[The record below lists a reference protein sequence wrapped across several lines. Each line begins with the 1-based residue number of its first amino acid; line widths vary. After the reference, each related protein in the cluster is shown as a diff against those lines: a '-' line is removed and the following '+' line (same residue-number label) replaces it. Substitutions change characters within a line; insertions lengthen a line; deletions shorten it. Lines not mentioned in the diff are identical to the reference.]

1 MKDLRESGIGRVLTL
16 VGALTLFSLSAFGQT
31 QSNQAQSG
39 QTQSGQAQSGQA
51 QSGQAQSGQARSGAD
66 SPPKPAA
73 LPEDELTGKIRAAR
87 NDPAQYV
94 ELTIKLVNEFPESRP
109 AESAGFFFSS
119 ALKKQA
125 QMENDPAKLRELAK
139 RYIEGTVS
147 APAQLRVRINGY
159 AVRAMLDR
167 NLAEEA
173 AALASQTTALLNEKE
188 YLAFMRRGY
197 DRDIASATKAN
208 PNYKPRPFLEGEFS
222 ERFIQEVASYYT
234 LLGRAHLKLNKL
246 SQAEAAFKRA
256 YETWRDAPAA
266 AGLATI
272 LEKQGKDKE
281 ALEYMT
287 LAVLTGRL
295 DKAGLEQFQ
304 GLYRRTH
311 GGNPD
316 GVEEYLDAR
325 YRKIHTNPVKG
336 ARYVPTGARTDRT
349 VLAELFTGAGCI
361 PCIPYDYTFES
372 ALEDYSRRELAL
384 LVYHWHAPSLDPM
397 GNRSSD
403 ARVKYYGVVGAPTIF
418 LDGQK
423 FADEGVEPRVKSA
436 AEKRAASAHSAV
448 TSVINKRLET
458 PSQARLRLEAE
469 RSGKGVKAVVAVD
482 GLKDAT
488 LDVSLQLALVED
500 EVHYSGENGLRFH
513 PLVVRNLARA
523 AGADDYGFKV
533 DPSRANSFT
542 HTFDLDAIIAE
553 NLRYYDEWPVER
565 NKEVNGRI
573 GGDADFDV
581 GRFKEQRHLI
591 NSDKLSVVAFLQDNK
606 TRQILQSVFLHLAPA
621 DKQNAGPPGK

>member
-1 MKDLRESGIGRVLTL
+1 MKDWRESSISRVLTL
-16 VGALTLFSLSAFGQT
+16 AAMFVLFSLAAS
-31 QSNQAQSG
+31 AQSPSEG
-39 QTQSGQAQSGQA
+39 ASAQK
-51 QSGQAQSGQARSGAD
+51 R
-66 SPPKPAA
+66 PI
-73 LPEDELTGKIRAAR
+73 LPEDELLGKMRAAR
-87 NDPAQYV
+87 NDPAQYL
-94 ELTIKLVNEFPESRP
+94 ELTIKLVNEFPESRY
-109 AESAGFFFSS
+109 AESAGFNFSS
-119 ALKKQA
+119 ALKKQSQNA
-125 QMENDPAKLRELAK
+125 NDPAKLRELAK
-139 RYIEGTVS
+139 RFIEGTAS
-147 APAQLRVRINGY
+147 APAQLRVRINSY

-173 AALASQTTALLNEKE
+173 AALASQTTPLLDEKE

-197 DRDIASATKAN
+197 DRDIASATKTN

-222 ERFIQEVASYYT
+222 ERFRQEVAAYYT
-234 LLGRAHLKLNKL
+234 LLGRAYFKLDKL
-246 SQAEAAFKRA
+246 SQAEATFKRA

-272 LEKQGKDKE
+272 LEKQGKDKD

-287 LAVLTGRL
+287 QAVLTGRL
-295 DKAGLEQFQ
+295 DKAGIEQFHA
-304 GLYRRTH
+304 LYRRTH
-311 GGNPD
+311 GGKLD

-325 YRKIHTNPVKG
+325 YRKIHSNPVKG
-336 ARYVPTGARTDRT
+336 ARYVPTSARTDRT
-349 VLAELFTGAGCI
+349 VLAEFFTGAGCI
-361 PCIPYDYTFES
+361 PCIPFDYTFEK

-403 ARVKYYGVVGAPTIF
+403 ARAKYYGVEGAPTIF

-423 FADEGVEPRVKSA
+423 FADEGVEARVKSA
-436 AEKRAASAHSAV
+436 AEKRAAGAYSAV
-448 TSVINKRLET
+448 TSVINKRLEA
-458 PSQARLRLEAE
+458 PSQARLRFDLE
-469 RSGKGVKAVVAVD
+469 RLDKGVKAVVAVY
-482 GLKDAT
+482 GLKDAAP
-488 LDVSLQLALVED
+488 DISLQLALVED

-533 DPSRANSFT
+533 DPSRANNFT
-542 HTFDLDAIIAE
+542 HTFDLDAISAE

-565 NKEVNGRI
+565 NKEVNARI

-606 TRQILQSVFLHLAPA
+606 TRQILQSVFLRLAPVG
-621 DKQNAGPPGK
+621 KQDAGARSK

>member
-1 MKDLRESGIGRVLTL
+1 MKDSREFSIRRILTL
-16 VGALTLFSLSAFGQT
+16 VVTLILFSSLAF
-31 QSNQAQSG
+31 
-39 QTQSGQAQSGQA
+39 GQAQSKP
-51 QSGQAQSGQARSGAD
+51 D
-66 SPPKPAA
+66 TPPKRQS
-73 LPEDELTGKIRAAR
+73 LPEDELADKMRAAR
-87 NDPAQYV
+87 NDPAQYI
-94 ELTIKLVNEFPESRP
+94 ELTIKLVNEFPESRY
-109 AESAGFFFSS
+109 AESAGFNFSS
-119 ALKKQA
+119 ALKKQT
-125 QMENDPAKLRELAK
+125 QIEDDPAKLRELAK
-139 RYIEGTVS
+139 RFIEGTAS
-147 APAQLRVRINGY
+147 APAQLRVRINSY

-173 AALASQTTALLNEKE
+173 AALASQTTPLLDEKE
-188 YLAFMRRGY
+188 YLAFTRRGY

-222 ERFIQEVASYYT
+222 ERFRQEVASYYT

-272 LEKQGKDKE
+272 LEKQGKAKE

-287 LAVLTGRL
+287 QAALTGRL
-295 DKAGLEQFQ
+295 DMAGIEQFH

-311 GGNPD
+311 DGNLD

-325 YRKIHTNPVKG
+325 YRKIHGNPVKG
-336 ARYVPTGARTDRT
+336 ARYAPTGARTDRT
-349 VLAELFTGAGCI
+349 ALAEFFTGAGCI
-361 PCIPYDYTFES
+361 PCIPFDYTFEK

-418 LDGQK
+418 LDGRK
-423 FADEGVEPRVKSA
+423 FADEGVEARIKSA
-436 AEKRAASAHSAV
+436 AEKRAAGAYSDV
-448 TSVINKRLET
+448 TAVINKRLES
-458 PSQARLRLEAE
+458 PSQARLKLNAE
-469 RSGKGVKAVVAVD
+469 RIDKAVKAVVVVD
-482 GLKDAT
+482 GLKDAAPD
-488 LDVSLQLALVED
+488 LSLHIALVED

-513 PLVVRNLARA
+513 PQVVRNLARA
-523 AGADDYGFKV
+523 AGADEYGFKV
-533 DPSRANSFT
+533 DPSRANNFE
-542 HTFDLDAIIAE
+542 HTFDLDAISAE

-565 NKEVNGRI
+565 NKEVNARI

-581 GRFKEQRHLI
+581 GRFKEQRRLI